1 MTKTHFDKKLASFN
15 KQVTSNKTK
24 HLEVQ
29 KKLDSLIIKHYN
41 FFLGRIFLEVMMD
54 LKTCLLI
61 NQELK

>member
-15 KQVTSNKTK
+15 KKVTSNKTK